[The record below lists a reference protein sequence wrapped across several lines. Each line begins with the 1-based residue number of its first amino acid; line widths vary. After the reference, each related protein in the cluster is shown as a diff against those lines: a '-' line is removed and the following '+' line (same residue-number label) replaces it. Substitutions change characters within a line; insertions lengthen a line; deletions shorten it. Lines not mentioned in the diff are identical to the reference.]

1 MQKYRKVSKLEE
13 KNSLLQTLDYNGLA
27 LDYIQN
33 QIYKTENV
41 LKLDEFDKNVQEQ
54 LNTEKYIKFS
64 LEYLDKCY
72 SDRLKKLGVS
82 V

>member
-1 MQKYRKVSKLEE
+1 MQNYRKVSKLEE
-13 KNSLLQTLDYNGLA
+13 KNSLLQTLDYNNLA

-33 QIYKTENV
+33 QIYRTENV
-41 LKLDEFDKNVQEQ
+41 LKLDDTDTNVKTQ
-54 LNTEKYIKFS
+54 LSTEKYIKFS

-72 SDRLKKLGVS
+72 SDRLKKLGVR